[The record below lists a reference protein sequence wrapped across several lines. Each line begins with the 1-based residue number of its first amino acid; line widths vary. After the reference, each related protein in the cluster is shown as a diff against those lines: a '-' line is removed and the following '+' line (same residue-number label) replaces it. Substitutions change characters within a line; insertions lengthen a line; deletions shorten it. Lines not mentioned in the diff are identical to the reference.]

1 MTTDLNLPTDA
12 SEARRHIIRD
22 VLDGGVHVED
32 DSDRGSFRELH
43 GYTTGMENP
52 LARVR
57 VGADPLNTVGA
68 IARFVWMVSGSDRLE
83 DIAFYEEKVRSYT
96 DDELSVP
103 GSSYGKRLFN
113 AKPGLNQMAGVIKE
127 LQKNPSSRRAA
138 AVVWIPEDAVRESND
153 IPCTFGLF
161 FHIRRGELI
170 MTTVMRSNNAFTL
183 VPYNFFEFSMLGEI
197 VAADVGVPF
206 GRYLHWAASMH
217 VFDELAA
224 VADKTASRT
233 DSPAVEMP
241 PMPNG
246 DALEQATALAR
257 FEAKLRNASTLGEL
271 HTVATDA
278 RSTLGEYWGPLF
290 DVLYAYVLAK
300 REHFDEASSVI
311 ASLPPYLKP
320 GAEKCVGR
328 LIADEPLPASSTGD
342 ALFDVGVLNRLNGSG
357 AAATLHATANGDFEL
372 IVASLR
378 QLSTPDEPVTL
389 EEMLTVR
396 ERLVRTD
403 VTLAARDAGSAVELT
418 PDVVAATLDDVRR
431 EARP

>member
-1 MTTDLNLPTDA
+1 MTPDSNLPADA
-12 SEARRHIIRD
+12 SEARRQIIRD
-22 VLDGGVHVED
+22 VLDDGVHVED
-32 DSDRGSFRELH
+32 DSDRGSFRELQ
-43 GYTTGMENP
+43 GYTTGMANP

-83 DIAFYEEKVRSYT
+83 DIAFYEKQVRPYT

-161 FHIRRGELI
+161 FHIRGGELI

-183 VPYNFFEFSMLGEI
+183 VPYNFFEFTMLGEI

-206 GRYLHWAASMH
+206 GRYMHWAASMH
-217 VFDELAA
+217 VFDSQAA
-224 VADKTASRT
+224 PATTTASRT

-241 PMPNG
+241 PMPAG

-257 FEAKLRNASTLGEL
+257 FEAKLRNASTLDEL
-271 HTVATDA
+271 HTVASDA
-278 RSTLGEYWGPLF
+278 RSRLGGYWGPLF
-290 DVLYAYVLAK
+290 DVLYAFVLAK
-300 REHFDEASSVI
+300 REHFDEANSVI
-311 ASLPPYLKP
+311 ASLPSYLKP
-320 GAEKCVGR
+320 GAEKYVGR
-328 LIADEPLPASSTGD
+328 LITDEPLPASSTDG
-342 ALFDVGVLNRLNGSG
+342 ALFDADVLEKLNGFG
-357 AAATLHATANGDFEL
+357 AAATLQATAGGDFEL
-372 IVASLR
+372 IVECLH
-378 QLSTPDEPVTL
+378 QLSTPDDPVTL
-389 EEMLTVR
+389 EELLAVR
-396 ERLVRTD
+396 EILVQAD
-403 VTLAARDAGSAVELT
+403 VTLAARNAGSAVELT
-418 PDVVAATLDDVRR
+418 PEVIAATLDTVRR